1 MSELSPLSRERL
13 AAALR
18 QMDVHYLHTD
28 CGALAALFAPA
39 SATDLQV
46 EAFFAVGGP
55 NDTVLDVHA
64 GIARAFGPD
73 DWPGLLASIN
83 DWHREH
89 RWPTG
94 HLDYLPAR
102 PGQPPLARLIAEH
115 HTPLAAGIHDEL
127 LVETLAVALDCCI
140 AFLHH
145 LCPPVVSRVETVSA
159 GQLEDWL
166 TER

>member
-28 CGALAALFAPA
+28 CGALVALFAPA

-46 EAFFAVGGP
+46 EALFAVGGP
-55 NDTVLDVHA
+55 NDTVLDVQA

-127 LVETLAVALDCCI
+127 LVETLAVALDRCI
-140 AFLHH
+140 AFLRH